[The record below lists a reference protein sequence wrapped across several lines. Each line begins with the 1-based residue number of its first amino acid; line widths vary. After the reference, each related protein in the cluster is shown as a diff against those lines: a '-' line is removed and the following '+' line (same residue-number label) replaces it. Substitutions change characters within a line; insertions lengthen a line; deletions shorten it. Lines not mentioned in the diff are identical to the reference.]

1 MAQSFAQP
9 CVRLQ
14 WLSMESACFEAV
26 IKRDSLIRAKAKYQ
40 LWDTSMVVLAKSE
53 HTLVT
58 TLMAIEVD
66 LHIRLRDCTCMLMT
80 SSFAYLFEV
89 FVTRS

>member
-1 MAQSFAQP
+1 MAS
-9 CVRLQ
+9 V
-14 WLSMESACFEAV
+14 CFEAV
-26 IKRDSLIRAKAKYQ
+26 IKRGSLICAKAKYQ

-66 LHIRLRDCTCMLMT
+66 LHIRLRDCTCMLVA
-80 SSFAYLFEV
+80 SSFVYLFEI